1 MHRRAAWSTTIRLPT
16 VTIRRIA
23 YPHDRVSSI
32 KRYGGYTP
40 LRSPS
45 RGGLEVTHHVTGR
58 ASWTATLASAMPR
71 RALPCTPCY
80 AQPCYAPACQ
90 PCHAR
95 PHGHVL
101 QLSSDRPSD
110 DTCRAP
116 RRPSSP
122 AVPSSLERPA
132 TRGQPARCATAGRGP
147 RDWLSRGA
155 RQPVWTETGDR
166 GARQPVWRSLPSSPA
181 VPSSLERPARTPV
194 LPSLR

>member
-147 RDWLSRGA
+147 RDW
-155 RQPVWTETGDR
+155 RQRCAT
-166 GARQPVWRSLPSSPA
+166 ASLEKPA
-181 VPSSLERPARTPV
+181 VLASCPIQSGEAREDTCPTQSPV
-194 LPSLR
+194 TGFSVGPHGCA